1 MTQLIWFRLAAGWKN
16 PDWETK
22 CMLDLKRQLVKDE
35 SEYYGDTDMASL
47 TVCTLLGY
55 YWS

>member
-47 TVCTLLGY
+47 TVRTLLGY